1 MIFFGT
7 NFVVFQ
13 SKDMD
18 FLWEKCE
25 HFSSA
30 NLTIFLVMG
39 KKLAN
44 SYFFGVS
51 NFFEKK
57 QTLKAIEIC
66 HINNFTKCKI
76 WV

>member
-1 MIFFGT
+1 MIFLGT

-39 KKLAN
+39 KKI
-44 SYFFGVS
+44 SQFFIFFWVS

-57 QTLKAIEIC
+57 QTLKAIAYS
-66 HINNFTKCKI
+66 
-76 WV
+76 